1 MWNSN
6 HHYTLLQ
13 QGAGNLKVESEES
26 HFSKE
31 SEVPSQETRSSQE
44 ETENLQPWSR
54 IFDEVEK
61 RHETQ
66 LNALINEYEGDGD
79 SENVACVKALLFLF
93 TEKS

>member
-13 QGAGNLKVESEES
+13 QGAGNLEVESEES

-44 ETENLQPWSR
+44 ETENLQPWSAFLMKSR
-54 IFDEVEK
+54 
-61 RHETQ
+61 
-66 LNALINEYEGDGD
+66 NAMRP
-79 SENVACVKALLFLF
+79 SS
-93 TEKS
+93 TH

>member
-13 QGAGNLKVESEES
+13 QGAGNLEVESEES

-44 ETENLQPWSR
+44 ETENLQPW
-54 IFDEVEK
+54 
-61 RHETQ
+61 
-66 LNALINEYEGDGD
+66 
-79 SENVACVKALLFLF
+79 
-93 TEKS
+93 